1 LTETTQQGAIIVS
14 NANSITEPDV
24 ITDNFGSIVGITPMT
39 QAARDWLDENC
50 QTEPWQWLGAT
61 LNVDTRLAG
70 DILEGMSEAGLILR

>member
-1 LTETTQQGAIIVS
+1 VS
-14 NANSITEPDV
+14 NATETVDV

-39 QAARDWLDENC
+39 QAAREWIDENC

-70 DILEGMSEAGLILR
+70 PILEGMSEAGLILR

>member
-1 LTETTQQGAIIVS
+1 MSKQP
-14 NANSITEPDV
+14 EPDV

-39 QAARDWLDENC
+39 PAARDWLDENC

-70 DILEGMSEAGLILR
+70 PILKGMSEAGLILQ